1 MKKMKRYLTVLA
13 AGALL
18 SSGCFASGS
27 VQTGGTGTA
36 ETMEMTETAKA
47 TSTAE
52 GTGPA
57 GDKTAGGT
65 GATEDKTAGEKGA
78 TEDKT
83 AGEKGADGTGT
94 TAALDGTMEGSLYA
108 RGLAMVQRMDTMA
121 GSDAYCGMMSSS
133 SEVLDILDA
142 ISAGDYTKP
151 KAVYQVKILEPEA
164 LDLALAYGKD
174 MGSLP
179 EELKKHLR
187 HRLVAAVPSMMSSF
201 NGASSLAAVSLITSE
216 DFFLDEDV
224 SGETL
229 YIYVYDEDYCAS
241 VLFSARGE
249 GIVSAS
255 SMFICNDGLK
265 DVADEEAF
273 AQWLNAYTGDA
284 GVEVS
289 TVSP

>member
-27 VQTGGTGTA
+27 VQTERTGTA

-57 GDKTAGGT
+57 GDKTAG
-65 GATEDKTAGEKGA
+65 EKGA
-78 TEDKT
+78 
-83 AGEKGADGTGT
+83 
-94 TAALDGTMEGSLYA
+94 MEGSLYA

-133 SEVLDILDA
+133 SEVLDILDE

-229 YIYVYDEDYCAS
+229 YIYVYDEGYCAS

>member
-27 VQTGGTGTA
+27 VQTERTGTA

-57 GDKTAGGT
+57 GDKTAGET
-65 GATEDKTAGEKGA
+65 GATEDKTAGE
-78 TEDKT
+78 T
-83 AGEKGADGTGT
+83 GADGTGT
-94 TAALDGTMEGSLYA
+94 TAALEGTIEGSLYA

-229 YIYVYDEDYCAS
+229 YIYVYDEGYCAS